1 MPATA
6 RRTSPEQILDAAYD
20 CFARYGYRRTSV
32 EDLARAAGISRPSVY
47 AHFANKDEV
56 FRAVSRRVHEDALAD
71 AETAMAASGSFG
83 ERLAAVLDAKY
94 GAPLAALQSSPH
106 ARELLDEDGRVAG
119 DIAADT
125 NRRYAR
131 LLRRLTEEAVAAG
144 EIDPGRAGLG
154 TRQLADLIAD
164 CPAGLE
170 RAAVEDRSPGSHRR
184 RLAQLAALAAGVT
197 A

>member
-6 RRTSPEQILDAAYD
+6 RRTSPEQILDTAYD
-20 CFARYGYRRTSV
+20 CFARYGDRRTSV

-47 AHFANKDEV
+47 AHFANKEEV
-56 FRAVSRRVHEDALAD
+56 FRAVSHRVHEAALAD
-71 AETAMAASGSFG
+71 AEHAMAADGSFG

-94 GAPLAALQSSPH
+94 GAPLEAIQSSPH

-119 DIAADT
+119 DIAAET

-131 LLRRLTEEAVAAG
+131 LLRRLTEEAVEAG
-144 EIDPGRAGLG
+144 QIDPARAGLS

-164 CPAGLE
+164 CAAGLE
-170 RAAVEDRSPGSHRR
+170 RVAVEDRAPGAHRR
-184 RLAQLAALAAGVT
+184 RLAQLAAMAAALTG
-197 A
+197 